1 MVHETVILRITTN
14 HQSAMIEERKKLN
27 ELHEKEITERTD
39 EFEKIQNTLE
49 QSIAQ
54 LTINSKKDNVFLIL
68 NI

>member
-1 MVHETVILRITTN
+1 
-14 HQSAMIEERKKLN
+14 MIEERKKLN

-54 LTINSKKDNVFLIL
+54 LTKNSKKDNVFSIL